1 MGQTE
6 VFINTLQEM
15 GPVLLMPAAV
25 FLVSLF
31 LRIKPGRALL
41 SALNTAIGLV
51 GVSLLISML
60 GDELGTAMQMMSER
74 LGLTLSVLDIG
85 WAGTAPAAWASPI
98 GALAIPLA
106 ILINMVML
114 AAGLTRTVNI
124 DIWNIWHM
132 AFTGAI
138 AFVVTGSYAAGIG
151 GMILHAVITYKMGD
165 LWADTLSEYFGMR
178 GLTVPHGTSAY
189 MAPFAVLTETAVEH
203 IKPLREID
211 LTADTLQ
218 EKIGVF
224 AEPSIAG
231 FVIGT
236 IIGLLAGFRVPESLV
251 CGVKMGAFMLLI
263 PRVVKCIMDGLLPI
277 SERAKEL
284 MHSRFGEDAD
294 FFIGLDPAI
303 LLGDPEVVTAGI
315 LFIPITLI
323 IAILIPGNRIL
334 PFGDLATIGFF
345 IAIAVAVHKG
355 NLFRTLISGSCIM
368 AMTIWITN
376 QTVAWTTKLGVDVGA
391 VAAGDTLAAMD
402 QGGCPITY
410 IFVQLFTRENVLGLI
425 VIGAIYAACM
435 VFAVMHSR
443 QRALENA
450 AE

>member
-6 VFINTLQEM
+6 VFINTLQQT

-218 EKIGVF
+218 EKLGVF
-224 AEPSIAG
+224 AEPSIVG

-236 IIGLLAGFRVPESLV
+236 IIGLLAGLRVPESLV

-263 PRVVKCIMDGLLPI
+263 PKVVKCIMDGLIPI
-277 SERAKEL
+277 QERVREL
-284 MHSRFGEDAD
+284 AVRKFKGKSV
-294 FFIGLDPAI
+294 FIGMDPAI
-303 LLGDPEVVTAGI
+303 LLGDSTVMTAGI
-315 LFIPITLI
+315 LLVPIT
-323 IAILIPGNRIL
+323 ILLAVIMPGNRIL
-334 PFGDLATIGFF
+334 PLGDLATISFF
-345 IAIAVAVHKG
+345 IAIAAGIHRG
-355 NLFRTLISGSCIM
+355 NLFRTLLSGTLIM
-368 AMTIWITN
+368 YITLWIANRTSLWVTALLSAGGMLESG
-376 QTVAWTTKLGVDVGA
+376 Q
-391 VAAGDTLAAMD
+391 VAACLD
-402 QGGCPITY
+402 QGGCPVTY
-410 IFVQLFTRENVLGLI
+410 LYTSLLSGEGGIGIIL
-425 VIGAIYAACM
+425 IGALYLAGL
-435 VFAVMHSR
+435 
-443 QRALENA
+443 ALAYRSWKRNA
-450 AE
+450 KKLP

>member
-6 VFINTLQEM
+6 VFINTLQQT

-31 LRIKPGRALL
+31 LHIKPGRALL

-178 GLTVPHGTSAY
+178 GLTVPT
-189 MAPFAVLTETAVEH
+189 
-203 IKPLREID
+203 
-211 LTADTLQ
+211 
-218 EKIGVF
+218 
-224 AEPSIAG
+224 
-231 FVIGT
+231 
-236 IIGLLAGFRVPESLV
+236 
-251 CGVKMGAFMLLI
+251 
-263 PRVVKCIMDGLLPI
+263 
-277 SERAKEL
+277 ERAHIWRL
-284 MHSRFGEDAD
+284 S
-294 FFIGLDPAI
+294 
-303 LLGDPEVVTAGI
+303 
-315 LFIPITLI
+315 LF
-323 IAILIPGNRIL
+323 
-334 PFGDLATIGFF
+334 
-345 IAIAVAVHKG
+345 
-355 NLFRTLISGSCIM
+355 
-368 AMTIWITN
+368 
-376 QTVAWTTKLGVDVGA
+376 
-391 VAAGDTLAAMD
+391 
-402 QGGCPITY
+402 
-410 IFVQLFTRENVLGLI
+410 
-425 VIGAIYAACM
+425 
-435 VFAVMHSR
+435 
-443 QRALENA
+443 
-450 AE
+450 

>member
-1 MGQTE
+1 M
-6 VFINTLQEM
+6 L
-15 GPVLLMPAAV
+15 AAV
-25 FLVSLF
+25 FLGSLC

-211 LTADTLQ
+211 LTPDTLQ

-251 CGVKMGAFMLLI
+251 CGVKMGALMLLI
-263 PRVVKCIMDGLLPI
+263 PRVVKCIMDGLIPI
-277 SERAKEL
+277 QERVREL
-284 MHSRFGEDAD
+284 AVRKFKGKSV
-294 FFIGLDPAI
+294 FIGMDPAI
-303 LLGDPEVVTAGI
+303 LLGDSIVMTGGILLVPITILLAGI
-315 LFIPITLI
+315 T
-323 IAILIPGNRIL
+323 PGNRIL
-334 PFGDLATIGFF
+334 PLGDLATISFF
-345 IAIAVAVHKG
+345 IAIAAGIHRG
-355 NLFRTLISGSCIM
+355 NLFRTLLSGTMIM
-368 AMTIWITN
+368 YITLWIANRTGPWVTALLSAGGMLESG
-376 QTVAWTTKLGVDVGA
+376 Q
-391 VAAGDTLAAMD
+391 VAACLD
-402 QGGCPITY
+402 QGGCPVTY
-410 IFVQLFTRENVLGLI
+410 LYTGLLSGEGGI
-425 VIGAIYAACM
+425 GIILIGALYLAGL
-435 VFAVMHSR
+435 
-443 QRALENA
+443 ALAYRSWKRNTKELP
-450 AE
+450 

>member
-6 VFINTLQEM
+6 VFINSLQQT

-25 FLVSLF
+25 FLVCLF

-41 SALNTAIGLV
+41 SSLNAAIGLV
-51 GVSLLISML
+51 GVSLLISMI
-60 GDELGTAMQMMSER
+60 GDELETAMQMMSAR
-74 LGLTLSVLDIG
+74 FGLSLAVLDIG

-114 AAGLTRTVNI
+114 ASGLTRTVNI

-151 GMILHAVITYKMGD
+151 GMILHAVLTYKLGD
-165 LWADTLSEYFGMR
+165 FWGDIISEYFGMR

-189 MAPFAVLTETAVEH
+189 MAPFAVLTDTVVEH

-211 LTADTLQ
+211 LTADALQ

-236 IIGLLAGFRVPESLV
+236 IIGLLAGFRFPESLM

-263 PRVVKCIMDGLLPI
+263 PRVVKCIMDGLIPI
-277 SERAKEL
+277 QERVREL
-284 MHSRFGEDAD
+284 AVRKFKGTSV
-294 FFIGLDPAI
+294 FIGMDPAI
-303 LLGDPEVVTAGI
+303 LLGDPTVMKAGI
-315 LFIPITLI
+315 LLVPIT
-323 IAILIPGNRIL
+323 ILLAVFMPGNRVL
-334 PFGDLATIGFF
+334 PLGDLATISFF
-345 IAIAVAVHKG
+345 IAIAAGIHHG
-355 NLFRTLISGSCIM
+355 NLFRTLLSGTLIM
-368 AMTIWITN
+368 YITIWIANRTSPWVTSLLSSGGMLEPG
-376 QTVAWTTKLGVDVGA
+376 Q
-391 VAAGDTLAAMD
+391 AAACLD

-410 IFVQLFTRENVLGLI
+410 LFTGLLSGESRI
-425 VIGAIYAACM
+425 GIILIGAPYLAGL
-435 VFAVMHSR
+435 
-443 QRALENA
+443 ALAYRSWKRNA
-450 AE
+450 KELP

>member
-6 VFINTLQEM
+6 VFINSLQQT

-25 FLVSLF
+25 FLVCLF
-31 LRIKPGRALL
+31 FRIKPGRALL
-41 SALNTAIGLV
+41 SALNAAIGLV
-51 GVSLLISML
+51 GVSLLISMI
-60 GDELGTAMQMMSER
+60 GDELETAMQMMSAR
-74 LGLTLSVLDIG
+74 FGLSLAVLDIG

-114 AAGLTRTVNI
+114 ASGLTRTVNI

-151 GMILHAVITYKMGD
+151 GMILHAVLTYKLGD
-165 LWADTLSEYFGMR
+165 FWGDIISEYFGMR

-189 MAPFAVLTETAVEH
+189 MAPFAVLTDTVVEH

-211 LTADTLQ
+211 LTADALQ

-236 IIGLLAGFRVPESLV
+236 IIGLLAGFRFPESLM

-263 PRVVKCIMDGLLPI
+263 PRVVKCIMDGLIPI
-277 SERAKEL
+277 QERVREMAVRKFKGT
-284 MHSRFGEDAD
+284 SV
-294 FFIGLDPAI
+294 FIGMDPAI
-303 LLGDPEVVTAGI
+303 LLGDPTVMTAGI
-315 LFIPITLI
+315 LLVPIT
-323 IAILIPGNRIL
+323 ILLAVFMPGNRVL
-334 PFGDLATIGFF
+334 PLGDLATISFF
-345 IAIAVAVHKG
+345 IAIAAGIHHG
-355 NLFRTLISGSCIM
+355 NLFRTLLSGTLIM
-368 AMTIWITN
+368 YITIWIANRTSPWVTSLLSSGGMLEPG
-376 QTVAWTTKLGVDVGA
+376 Q
-391 VAAGDTLAAMD
+391 AAACLD

-410 IFVQLFTRENVLGLI
+410 LFTGLLSGESRI
-425 VIGAIYAACM
+425 GIILIGALYLAGL
-435 VFAVMHSR
+435 
-443 QRALENA
+443 ALAYRSWKRNA
-450 AE
+450 KELP

>member
-6 VFINTLQEM
+6 VFINTLQQT

-138 AFVVTGSYAAGIG
+138 AFVVTGSYVAGIG

-218 EKIGVF
+218 EKLGVF
-224 AEPSIAG
+224 AEPSIVG

-236 IIGLLAGFRVPESLV
+236 IIGLLAGLRVPESLV

-263 PRVVKCIMDGLLPI
+263 PRVVKCIMDGLIPI
-277 SERAKEL
+277 QERVREL
-284 MHSRFGEDAD
+284 AVRKFKGKSV
-294 FFIGLDPAI
+294 FIGMDPAI
-303 LLGDPEVVTAGI
+303 LLGDSTVMTAGI
-315 LFIPITLI
+315 LLVPIT
-323 IAILIPGNRIL
+323 ILLAVIMPGNRIL
-334 PFGDLATIGFF
+334 PLGDLATISFF
-345 IAIAVAVHKG
+345 IAIAAGIHRG
-355 NLFRTLISGSCIM
+355 NLFRTLLSGTLIM
-368 AMTIWITN
+368 YITLWIANRTSPWVTALLSAGGMLESG
-376 QTVAWTTKLGVDVGA
+376 Q
-391 VAAGDTLAAMD
+391 VAACLD
-402 QGGCPITY
+402 QGGCPVTY
-410 IFVQLFTRENVLGLI
+410 LYTSLLSGEGGIGIIL
-425 VIGAIYAACM
+425 IGALYLAG
-435 VFAVMHSR
+435 FALAYRSWKR
-443 QRALENA
+443 NTKELP
-450 AE
+450 

>member
-6 VFINTLQEM
+6 VFINTLQQT

-218 EKIGVF
+218 EKLGVF
-224 AEPSIAG
+224 AEPSIVG

-236 IIGLLAGFRVPESLV
+236 IIGLLAGLRVPESLV

-263 PRVVKCIMDGLLPI
+263 PRVVKCIMDGLIPI
-277 SERAKEL
+277 QERVREL
-284 MHSRFGEDAD
+284 AVRKFKGKSV
-294 FFIGLDPAI
+294 FIGMDPAI
-303 LLGDPEVVTAGI
+303 LLGDSTVMTAGI
-315 LFIPITLI
+315 LLVPIT
-323 IAILIPGNRIL
+323 ILLAVIMPGNRIL
-334 PFGDLATIGFF
+334 PLGDLATISFF
-345 IAIAVAVHKG
+345 IAIAAGIHRG
-355 NLFRTLISGSCIM
+355 NLFRTLLSGTLIM
-368 AMTIWITN
+368 YITLWIANRTSPWVTALLSAGGMLESG
-376 QTVAWTTKLGVDVGA
+376 Q
-391 VAAGDTLAAMD
+391 VAACLD
-402 QGGCPITY
+402 QGGCPVTY
-410 IFVQLFTRENVLGLI
+410 LYTSLLSGEGGIGIIL
-425 VIGAIYAACM
+425 IGALYLAG
-435 VFAVMHSR
+435 FALAYRSWKR
-443 QRALENA
+443 NTKELP
-450 AE
+450 

>member
-6 VFINTLQEM
+6 VFINTLQQT

-218 EKIGVF
+218 EKLGVF
-224 AEPSIAG
+224 AEPSIVG

-236 IIGLLAGFRVPESLV
+236 IIGLLAGLRVPESLV

-263 PRVVKCIMDGLLPI
+263 PRVVKCIMDGLIPI
-277 SERAKEL
+277 QERVREL
-284 MHSRFGEDAD
+284 AVRKFKGKSV
-294 FFIGLDPAI
+294 FIGMDPAI
-303 LLGDPEVVTAGI
+303 LLGDSTVMTAGI
-315 LFIPITLI
+315 LLVPIT
-323 IAILIPGNRIL
+323 ILLAVIMPGNRIL
-334 PFGDLATIGFF
+334 PLGDLATISFF
-345 IAIAVAVHKG
+345 IAIAAGIHRG
-355 NLFRTLISGSCIM
+355 NLFRTLLSGTLIM
-368 AMTIWITN
+368 YITLWIANRTSPWVTALLSAGGMLESG
-376 QTVAWTTKLGVDVGA
+376 Q
-391 VAAGDTLAAMD
+391 VAACLD
-402 QGGCPITY
+402 QGGCPVTY
-410 IFVQLFTRENVLGLI
+410 LYTSLLSGEGRIGIIL
-425 VIGAIYAACM
+425 IGALYLAG
-435 VFAVMHSR
+435 FALAYRSWKR
-443 QRALENA
+443 NTKKLP
-450 AE
+450 